1 MQREIFEVYAK
12 VVDANGTYNTLSGYP
27 MVFDSRNY
35 NNDIEKTMKRAEGAW
50 HECIGAMSKIDTRQ
64 LQICLLI
71 RASDGVVFRS
81 EKIGDLA
88 EIPDPTETEEE

>member
-12 VVDANGTYNTLSGYP
+12 VVDANGTYNTLTGYP
-27 MVFDSRNY
+27 MVFDSRSY

-64 LQICLLI
+64 LQICMLL
-71 RASDGVVFRS
+71 RASDGAVVRTK
-81 EKIGDLA
+81 KIGQMA
-88 EIPDPTETEEE
+88 ENEEQPEEE